1 MEDALSFSEKGK
13 EKNNTFPFPLL
24 ILILQILIWLFPLVV
39 FDQIIIVGFYQQQI
53 NMKHYFHR
61 QQLLLALTLF
71 DRFL

>member
-39 FDQIIIVGFYQQQI
+39 FDQIIIVGFYLYKYLC
-53 NMKHYFHR
+53 MVLHTSSK
-61 QQLLLALTLF
+61 
-71 DRFL
+71 